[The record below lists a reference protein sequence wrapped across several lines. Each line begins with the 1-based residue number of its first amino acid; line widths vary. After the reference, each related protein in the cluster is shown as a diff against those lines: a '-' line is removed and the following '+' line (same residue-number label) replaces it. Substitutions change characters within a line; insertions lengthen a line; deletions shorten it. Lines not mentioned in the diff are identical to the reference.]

1 MIVTAIGS
9 RTVRESVSP
18 EEGPWTSKRHGRV
31 QGSRDHNDPK
41 KQSLEGWK
49 LEEMEGGELWSEER
63 NV

>member
-9 RTVRESVSP
+9 RTVRESVNP

-41 KQSLEGWK
+41 KQSHWK
-49 LEEMEGGELWSEER
+49 GG
-63 NV
+63 N